1 MIRIIIG
8 IIIGI
13 GIGIICTLVGM
24 GLMDEWMERKKKNR

>member
-13 GIGIICTLVGM
+13 AIGIICTVIGI
-24 GLMDEWMERKKKNR
+24 GLFDDMNERKKKDR